1 MSTEDPP
8 PQTAAEALENAM
20 SFAKRGFMYWKRA
33 FLIFIIASLATI
45 PGVFMKPRIYK
56 SETVV
61 LYQDNIRSESIGTG
75 ENTNDARR
83 VGARL
88 REMLYSRASLE
99 PIVNDTPRYATIA
112 DHRGLQDAVEEL
124 RLKISFK
131 AREGDTF
138 EIGYEA
144 PDPAEAQEVT
154 RRLGEGII
162 KEAQVQR
169 NEQSKATKDYLEA
182 QSKANKV
189 KLDEANGQMS
199 AFLTL
204 HPEYV
209 RFTLPGMS
217 GAGGPLPPGGVGAI
231 PTAPPG
237 TKDPVLFAME
247 AEYRQISAQLAAGP
261 GKGHEESEETK
272 AARKDLAE
280 TKSRV
285 TDQHPDMIAAKRRLQ
300 AAQDADA
307 KRAATGASGLSPTE
321 RDALLARQAVLKRSI
336 AAHRSGD
343 TRAVAPL
350 TSAPTGPTSVSL
362 EVEFRRLQRE
372 TENLKEA
379 QKLLDDKLF
388 KAGLTEGASTSN
400 RNIQVKILDPAFL
413 PVHPSGKPR
422 SALFA
427 MYMAGALIAAIFA
440 ALVSA
445 RLDDRIYARTDLDS
459 LRICSVV
466 GVIPRSRA

>member
-1 MSTEDPP
+1 MSTDLEPP
-8 PQTAAEALENAM
+8 PQTAAEALENAL

-33 FLIFIIASLATI
+33 FLIFIVASLASI

-56 SETVV
+56 SETVI
-61 LYQDNIRSESIGTG
+61 LYQDNITREAIGAGESQS
-75 ENTNDARR
+75 DARR
-83 VGARL
+83 VGSRL
-88 REMLYSRASLE
+88 REMLFSRASLE
-99 PIVNDTPRYATIA
+99 PIVNDTPRYASLA

-124 RLKISFK
+124 RTKISFK

-144 PDPAEAQEVT
+144 PIPEEAQEVT

-169 NEQSKATKDYLEA
+169 NEKSKATKDYLEA
-182 QSKANKV
+182 QSKANRV

-209 RFTLPGMS
+209 RFTLPGAP
-217 GAGGPLPPGGVGAI
+217 GAPMIPGAVAI

-247 AEYRQISAQLAAGP
+247 AENRQISAQLAAGA
-261 GKGHEESEETK
+261 GKPHEESEETK
-272 AARKDLAE
+272 AARRELAE
-280 TKSRV
+280 KKQQV
-285 TDQHPDMIAAKRRLQ
+285 TEQHPDMIAAKRRLQ

-307 KRAATGASGLSPTE
+307 KRGAQGAAGLSPTE
-321 RDALLARQAVLKRSI
+321 REALLARQAILRRSI
-336 AAHRSGD
+336 AAHRAGD
-343 TRAVAPL
+343 KSVVAPVASNTT
-350 TSAPTGPTSVSL
+350 TSPSSVAL

-388 KAGLTEGASTSN
+388 KAGLTESADTSN
-400 RNIQVKILDPAFL
+400 RNIQVKVLDPAYL

-422 SALFA
+422 SIMLA
-427 MYMAGALIAAIFA
+427 MYIAGALIAAIFA

-445 RLDDRIYARTDLDS
+445 RLDDRIYARADLDS